1 MENHRIVLL
10 VIVSLFFVGIA
21 TAGETD
27 KKFEACRAKLKQA
40 QKLDVLYNLDWEKGR
55 EPLVVV
61 GPTFFKIPFDAKEGF
76 AKTVNCFLMVGKD
89 QYINFDL
96 LDYKTNKV
104 VAEYRYGKLR
114 MK

>member
-1 MENHRIVLL
+1 MKNYRFILSAFVLL
-10 VIVSLFFVGIA
+10 LSVGMA
-21 TAGETD
+21 SAGPTE

-40 QKLDVLYNLDWEKGR
+40 QKLDVVYNMDWKKGQ

-76 AKTVNCFLMVGKD
+76 ADTVNCFLMVGKD

-96 LDYKTNKV
+96 LDYRTNKV

>member
-1 MENHRIVLL
+1 MGRCFVLSSLVLL
-10 VIVSLFFVGIA
+10 LFTSVA
-21 TAGETD
+21 SAGPEE
-27 KKFEACRAKLKQA
+27 KRFEACRAKLIQA
-40 QKLDVLYNLDWEKGR
+40 QKLDLLYNLEWKKVHA
-55 EPLVVV
+55 PLVVV
-61 GPTFFKIPFDAKEGF
+61 GPTFDKLPFDAKEGF
-76 AKTVNCFLMVGKD
+76 ADTVNCFLMVGKK